1 MANGHKRFDTAAPA
15 LVSHLIY
22 FAGAIVAGIFALG
35 ILYSTVLATDEKAGE
50 NSAKIQTLEQTI
62 NIIASDQKVL
72 IQRFDDEKE
81 DNKEFR
87 DRTSRALDRILERLP
102 RSNND

>member
-22 FAGAIVAGIFALG
+22 IFGAIVTGIFALG
-35 ILYSTVLATDEKAGE
+35 ILYSTVLATEDRTVE

-62 NIIASDQKVL
+62 GTIASDQKVL
-72 IQRFDDEKE
+72 IQRLDDEKE

-102 RSNND
+102 RINR